1 MSSMGLAAVMSDPLI
16 RPISSAPSPRAVL
29 LAFPH
34 AGGGARLFRPTL
46 RAGYEVLESWCP
58 RPSPIDV
65 PIIEIHGADDH
76 SLGGGV
82 MAGRREIRVMR
93 TGGAPRRR
101 ALSAPSGGPAPGG
114 PAPGSRRGS
123 GQGNEDRSGKE
134 GWT

>member
-1 MSSMGLAAVMSDPLI
+1 MSSMGLASVMSDPLI

-46 RAGYEVLESWCP
+46 RAGYEVLESWRP

-76 SLGGGV
+76 SLGGRDGRTPGDPGDADRWRAATTGPFRSIGRAG
-82 MAGRREIRVMR
+82 AGRAGAGQSPRIR
-93 TGGAPRRR
+93 TG
-101 ALSAPSGGPAPGG
+101 
-114 PAPGSRRGS
+114 
-123 GQGNEDRSGKE
+123 
-134 GWT
+134 